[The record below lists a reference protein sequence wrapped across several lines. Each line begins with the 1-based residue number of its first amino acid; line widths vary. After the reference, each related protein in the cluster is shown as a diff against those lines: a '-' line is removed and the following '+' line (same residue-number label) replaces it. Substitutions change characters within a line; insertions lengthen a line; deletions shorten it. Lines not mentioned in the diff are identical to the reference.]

1 MSDLQN
7 LTPAEQ
13 AAVMAKC
20 TSHGMSSVFVS
31 ETAPP

>member
-13 AAVMAKC
+13 AAVMAKYP
-20 TSHGMSSVFVS
+20 SHGMSSVFVS